1 VIAMDI
7 TIHSSF
13 LPHTD
18 PDASLAFYR
27 DTLGFE
33 VRNDVGYGGMRW
45 ITVGPAEQ
53 PGTSIVLYPP
63 GADPG
68 ITDDERRTI
77 VEMMAK
83 GTYGIVVLAT
93 KDLDG
98 TFERLQAGDAE
109 VVQEPT
115 EQPYGI
121 RDCAFRDPAGNMVR
135 INELPDLHGR
145 HRAGGRGCGNPGQHS
160 LPSSEDAEVGLVLA
174 QVLVAADGRDRRP
187 VPRRLDRLDGRG
199 HRRGGPD
206 RVGRLPRP
214 GPHRRQEGVR
224 SGGIVLVVGGP
235 GVGGATGDGRER
247 LLVRWPL
254 GVGEAQVGQVHPG
267 RVAQAVDP
275 AAHSGGDA
283 AVALVPPADQLAGVP
298 DAAVVDL
305 DRLRLPGEHPRR
317 LVHRHVADCKRA
329 GTLRR
334 EGARV
339 PETRVTGRSRV
350 PSGCP
355 VGVV

>member
-115 EQPYGI
+115 EQPYGV
-121 RDCAFRDPAGNMVR
+121 RDCAVRDPAGTLIR
-135 INELPDLHGR
+135 IQELR
-145 HRAGGRGCGNPGQHS
+145 
-160 LPSSEDAEVGLVLA
+160 
-174 QVLVAADGRDRRP
+174 
-187 VPRRLDRLDGRG
+187 
-199 HRRGGPD
+199 
-206 RVGRLPRP
+206 
-214 GPHRRQEGVR
+214 
-224 SGGIVLVVGGP
+224 
-235 GVGGATGDGRER
+235 
-247 LLVRWPL
+247 
-254 GVGEAQVGQVHPG
+254 
-267 RVAQAVDP
+267 
-275 AAHSGGDA
+275 
-283 AVALVPPADQLAGVP
+283 
-298 DAAVVDL
+298 
-305 DRLRLPGEHPRR
+305 
-317 LVHRHVADCKRA
+317 
-329 GTLRR
+329 
-334 EGARV
+334 
-339 PETRVTGRSRV
+339 
-350 PSGCP
+350 
-355 VGVV
+355 